1 MRPTCVGTPNLV
13 TGLVCT
19 LLALLFLSAP
29 TNGQDISNGSIRGDV
44 VDESGMPVAAANIV
58 ITALSADG
66 DVTRIDTTSDGKFL
80 YSQLRAG
87 LYTISATQDEI
98 GSDFHRVR
106 VRSNRTVEVRFKL
119 QPGGRLRSWVDVATR
134 DAFANVFSAGVKA
147 NRTGAYDEAATN
159 FSQAA
164 ELDPTCLE
172 CHYNTGVAY
181 TAIGQLT
188 EAEMAFRRALAINNN
203 YAPAYYGLSALYVQW
218 ERPRDASTARA
229 QANRIALASLDARRQ
244 QATADVNRGITF
256 YEAGNHTDA
265 QRQFQNVI
273 DEHPT
278 HAPAYYW
285 LGVTLVE
292 NAKKETATRAL
303 RRYLSL
309 DPDGR
314 HAELARNLLEKM
326 TP

>member
-44 VDESGMPVAAANIV
+44 VDESGVPVAAANIV

-164 ELDPTCLE
+164 ELE
-172 CHYNTGVAY
+172 
-181 TAIGQLT
+181 
-188 EAEMAFRRALAINNN
+188 RALNVTTT
-203 YAPAYYGLSALYVQW
+203 LALLTQ
-218 ERPRDASTARA
+218 PS
-229 QANRIALASLDARRQ
+229 
-244 QATADVNRGITF
+244 VN
-256 YEAGNHTDA
+256 
-265 QRQFQNVI
+265 
-273 DEHPT
+273 
-278 HAPAYYW
+278 
-285 LGVTLVE
+285 
-292 NAKKETATRAL
+292 
-303 RRYLSL
+303 
-309 DPDGR
+309 
-314 HAELARNLLEKM
+314 
-326 TP
+326 

>member
-1 MRPTCVGTPNLV
+1 MRPTCVGTPNLL
-13 TGLVCT
+13 TDSICA
-19 LLALLFLSAP
+19 LLALFFLAAP

-44 VDESGMPVAAANIV
+44 VDESGMPVAGANIV
-58 ITALSADG
+58 ITALSANG
-66 DVTRIDTTSDGKFL
+66 DVTRIDTTSDGRFL

-87 LYTISATQDEI
+87 LYTISAAQDET

-106 VRSNRTVEVRFKL
+106 VRSDRTVEVRFTL
-119 QPGGRLRSWVDVATR
+119 QPGGRLRPWIDAATR
-134 DAFANVFSAGVKA
+134 DAFASVFSAGVNA
-147 NRTGAYDEAATN
+147 NRNGAYDEAIAN

-164 ELDPTCLE
+164 ELNPTCLE
-172 CHYNTGVAY
+172 CHYNTGIAY
-181 TAIGQLT
+181 TAAGQLA
-188 EAEMAFRRALAINNN
+188 EAEMAFRRALAINTD

-218 ERPRDASTARA
+218 ERPKDASTARA
-229 QANRIALASLDARRQ
+229 QANRIALASLDAERQ
-244 QATADVNRGITF
+244 QATDDVNRGITF
-256 YEAGNHTDA
+256 YQAGNHTDA

-273 DEHPT
+273 DEYPT

-292 NAKKETATRAL
+292 NVDQVTAIRAL
-303 RRYLSL
+303 RRYLSM
-309 DPDGR
+309 DPDGQ